1 MLNKVRVNDFF
12 CKLRLF
18 RKDSLLCF
26 FSDKSNQ
33 YNLAPVYIERKDK
46 DDKPNPKYGPVE
58 DIANKLG
65 DENVRNIALTGPYGS
80 GKSSVLRTLMRDY
93 PKAKYLSISLATLQ
107 DDTLYKDFI
116 DEDNE
121 EQQKRGK
128 GKFSEKKDEIN
139 HLIEYSIL
147 QQIIYKEKA
156 SKLRQSR
163 LKRIQDIRLT
173 KALFFAGL
181 IVLAVIAAIVL
192 FEPKFLMVESL
203 RSIFSCSIV
212 WKKVWDFVCVFYLVG
227 VSIFFIGKIFVA
239 TYNSKVN
246 KLNFKDGEISIA
258 ENTSVFNKHLDEII
272 YFFEVTKYNVVIIE
286 DLDRFETTH
295 IFLKLRELN
304 QLLNSSNSV
313 GRRIVFIY
321 AVRDD
326 IFNDTNRTKFF
337 DFITSIIP
345 VINPSNSKAK
355 LKAALKER
363 GFDENEISDN
373 DLSEMAF
380 FIQDMRMLTNIA
392 NEYSQYRQ
400 RLCSP
405 DKKDLEPTK
414 LLAMIVYKNCH
425 PKDFADLH
433 KREGAVYQCLNNKQQ
448 FVAEALK
455 VLDDK
460 KKEIEANKKLHEENK
475 HFKENEFKLLFLNEL
490 STQLSPKLALIRL
503 NNTNY
508 TLKQISEDENLFR
521 QLLSQ
526 NTITYLSPG
535 PYNNNLTSINK
546 NIDVSNFA
554 KSVHFQERMSLI
566 TDPSKII
573 GQKEI
578 ELQEAKRNIQS
589 LKVSQLISKYNLG
602 DTQLYKDIKLEPLMD
617 VFIRRGYID
626 EEYYDYISYFYPGMV
641 SLADRDL
648 LLSMKRQIKQEYT
661 YHIDKIENF
670 VKELKVY
677 MFEHD
682 AILNNDLLDYVAR
695 KANTNQR
702 DMFTLMMKRLERE
715 GAPLDFLSQYYQ
727 FGKQQKEVFSD
738 FIEWDNKRSWQMIE
752 GHTKNDEKQLLRE
765 AWFKFSKEVTPVQK
779 QWLNNNYSFIS
790 TRVENIGL
798 LKCKS
803 LIRDCLFTKLDNS
816 NEKLLTEAI
825 NQCCYKINKENLCVI
840 ANCLNKN
847 SVVDP
852 NNLNL
857 TRITDTNHT
866 AFIKRIKDTFSA
878 AFTCFSSSCKDES
891 AENNL
896 YILNSKDISSE
907 QKIPYLN
914 DQKNTIADFT
924 GIDEACWEIAIKS
937 KIVDP
942 TWKNIDTYF
951 NKHKTITEALLE
963 YIKKYHSKLE
973 IPCTDDIGLKENLF
987 EELLGT
993 NNLDV
998 ESYRSICKAFDNVFD
1013 GYDELSQLKAER
1025 LGILLNNNK
1034 IAFSEENTKIL
1045 QNTSFYAEYL
1055 IHYHKEFIGNLDK
1068 SYNID
1073 VNCACRLLDSEK
1085 FSLQE
1090 KRKIIDILPSNV
1102 FVGSPTLSDRAIQ
1115 VLLSSKDISIGQD
1128 KLNDLLKTAKNEEYK
1143 VYLVVQMLS
1152 NYSYNNENIPSLLS
1166 LLGGTYDDIAE
1177 RKKRPV
1183 IENNGWNRA
1192 LLSKLVEIGFISST
1206 TDEKDVIRVNP
1217 KRV

>member
-1 MLNKVRVNDFF
+1 MLH
-12 CKLRLF
+12 
-18 RKDSLLCF
+18 SLLPIKLTQDDP
-26 FSDKSNQ
+26 SHKTVEE
-33 YNLAPVYIERKDK
+33 LAEVLDHAIKNKD
-46 DDKPNPKYGPVE
+46 
-58 DIANKLG
+58 IR
-65 DENVRNIALTGPYGS
+65 NVALTGPFGS
-80 GKSSVLRTLMRDY
+80 GKSSIIQTLMEEHNEFN
-93 PKAKYLSISLATLQ
+93 YLPLSLATLQ
-107 DDTLYKDFI
+107 ADSEGESEK
-116 DEDNE
+116 ENKAGNNE
-121 EQQKRGK
+121 EKEKRTEALNRK
-128 GKFSEKKDEIN
+128 
-139 HLIEYSIL
+139 IEYSIL
-147 QQIIYKEKA
+147 QQLIYKEKSDA
-156 SKLRQSR
+156 VPNSRFRRIIHIEKKHLIRYSLGIVGFIIAFLIVFEPSFAKVETLYEFFDFGKCNIVFDLFSAIYLCFCVFWVFWYIIKSYANSKL
-163 LKRIQDIRLT
+163 
-173 KALFFAGL
+173 
-181 IVLAVIAAIVL
+181 
-192 FEPKFLMVESL
+192 
-203 RSIFSCSIV
+203 
-212 WKKVWDFVCVFYLVG
+212 
-227 VSIFFIGKIFVA
+227 
-239 TYNSKVN
+239 N
-246 KLNFKDGEISIA
+246 KLNLKDGDIEIKEENSI
-258 ENTSVFNKHLDEII
+258 FNKHLDEIL
-272 YFFEVTKYNVVIIE
+272 YFFQVTNYNVVIIE
-286 DLDRFETTH
+286 DLDRFDTES
-295 IFLKLRELN
+295 IYLKLRELN
-304 QLLNSSNSV
+304 QLINESKIV
-313 GRRIVFIY
+313 ERHIVFLY
-321 AVRDD
+321 AIKDD
-326 IFNDTNRTKFF
+326 VFENEDRTKFF
-337 DFITSIIP
+337 DYITTVIP

-363 GFDENEISDN
+363 GFDENEIPDD

-380 FIQDMRMLTNIA
+380 FIQDMRILTNIA

-400 RLCSP
+400 KLCSP
-405 DKKDLEPTK
+405 DKKNLDPTK
-414 LLAMIVYKNCH
+414 LLAMIVYKNYF
-425 PKDFADLH
+425 PKDFANLH
-433 KREGAVYQCLNNKQQ
+433 RREGLVYQCLNMKQQ

-455 VLDDK
+455 ALDDK
-460 KKEIEANKKLHEENK
+460 KKELEDAQKMQEANNHL
-475 HFKENEFKLLFLNEL
+475 KEKELRFLFLYKL
-490 STQLSPKLALIRL
+490 SSQLNPRLATIRL
-503 NNTNY
+503 NNSNY
-508 TLKQISEDENLFR
+508 TIEQISENVTLFS

-526 NTITYLSPG
+526 DKVTFSYYG
-535 PYNNNLTSINK
+535 PYNSTSSNTKTIN
-546 NIDVSNFA
+546 VSNFA
-554 KSVHFQERMSLI
+554 KSEHLQERMSLI
-566 TDPSKII
+566 TASSKII
-573 GQKEI
+573 SQKEA
-578 ELQEAKRNIQS
+578 EFQKEKLKIQS
-589 LKVSQLISKYNLG
+589 LKFNQLIRQYNLG
-602 DTQLYKDIKLEPLMD
+602 ETESYKKMNLSPLMD
-617 VFIRRGYID
+617 VFLRRGYID

-648 LLSMKRQIKQEYT
+648 LLSMKRQIKQDYT
-661 YHIDKIENF
+661 YHIDKVENF

-727 FGKQQKEVFSD
+727 FGKQQNEVFSN
-738 FIEWDNKRSWQMIE
+738 FVEWDNKRSWQMIE
-752 GHTKNDEKQLLRE
+752 DHTKNDEKQLLRE
-765 AWFKFSKEVTPVQK
+765 AWFKFSKEVTSIQK

-798 LKCKS
+798 PKCKN

-914 DQKNTIADFT
+914 DQQNTIADFT

-973 IPCTDDIGLKENLF
+973 VPCTDDIGSKEALF

-993 NNLDV
+993 NDLDV

-1073 VNCACRLLDSEK
+1073 VNCASRLLDSEK

-1115 VLLSSKDISIGQD
+1115 VLLSSKDISIGQE

-1206 TDEKDVIRVNP
+1206 TDEKDGIRVNP

>member
-1 MLNKVRVNDFF
+1 MLH
-12 CKLRLF
+12 
-18 RKDSLLCF
+18 SLLPIKLTQDDP
-26 FSDKSNQ
+26 SHKTVEE
-33 YNLAPVYIERKDK
+33 LAEVLDHAIKNKD
-46 DDKPNPKYGPVE
+46 
-58 DIANKLG
+58 IR
-65 DENVRNIALTGPYGS
+65 NVALTGPFGS
-80 GKSSVLRTLMRDY
+80 GKSSIIQTLMEEHNEFN
-93 PKAKYLSISLATLQ
+93 YLPLSLATLQ
-107 DDTLYKDFI
+107 ADSEGESEKGNRTLG
-116 DEDNE
+116 NE
-121 EQQKRGK
+121 EKEKRTEALNRK
-128 GKFSEKKDEIN
+128 
-139 HLIEYSIL
+139 IEYSIL
-147 QQIIYKEKA
+147 QQLIYKEKSDA
-156 SKLRQSR
+156 VPNSRFRRIIHIEKKHLIQYSLGIVGFIIAFLIVFEPSFAKVETLYEFFDFGKCNIVFDLFSAIYLCFCVFWVFWYIIKSYANSKL
-163 LKRIQDIRLT
+163 
-173 KALFFAGL
+173 
-181 IVLAVIAAIVL
+181 
-192 FEPKFLMVESL
+192 
-203 RSIFSCSIV
+203 
-212 WKKVWDFVCVFYLVG
+212 
-227 VSIFFIGKIFVA
+227 
-239 TYNSKVN
+239 N
-246 KLNFKDGEISIA
+246 KLNLKDGDIEIKEENSI
-258 ENTSVFNKHLDEII
+258 FNKHLDEIL
-272 YFFEVTKYNVVIIE
+272 YFFQVTNYNVVIIE
-286 DLDRFETTH
+286 DLDRFDTES
-295 IFLKLRELN
+295 IYLKLRELN
-304 QLLNSSNSV
+304 QLINESKIV
-313 GRRIVFIY
+313 ERHIVFLY
-321 AVRDD
+321 AIKDD
-326 IFNDTNRTKFF
+326 VFENEDRTKFF
-337 DFITSIIP
+337 DYITTVIP

-363 GFDENEISDN
+363 GFDENEIPDD

-380 FIQDMRMLTNIA
+380 FIQDMRILTNIA

-400 RLCSP
+400 KLCSP
-405 DKKDLEPTK
+405 DKKNLDPTK
-414 LLAMIVYKNCH
+414 LLAMIVYKNYF
-425 PKDFADLH
+425 PKDFANLH
-433 KREGAVYQCLNNKQQ
+433 RREGLVYQCLNMKQQ

-455 VLDDK
+455 ALDNK
-460 KKEIEANKKLHEENK
+460 KKELEATKKLYEDNK
-475 HFKENEFKLLFLNEL
+475 HFKENELKLLFLNEL
-490 STQLSPKLALIRL
+490 SAQLSPKLTLIRL
-503 NNTNY
+503 NNSNY

-521 QLLSQ
+521 LLLSQ
-526 NTITYLSPG
+526 KTVAYSHFG
-535 PYNNNLTSINK
+535 PYNNLSSNNK

-566 TDPSKII
+566 TDSSKII
-573 GQKEI
+573 GQKEV
-578 ELQEAKRNIQS
+578 ELQKEKLNIQF
-589 LKVSQLISKYNLG
+589 LKFNQLVRQYNLG
-602 DTQLYKDIKLEPLMD
+602 ETEPYKKMDLSPLMD

-727 FGKQQKEVFSD
+727 FGKQQNEVFSN
-738 FIEWDNKRSWQMIE
+738 FVEWDNKRSWQMIE

-765 AWFKFSKEVTPVQK
+765 AWFKFSKEVTSIQK

-798 LKCKS
+798 PKCKN

-847 SVVDP
+847 SVVDS

-857 TRITDTNHT
+857 TRITDTHQPVFENFIKDSFST
-866 AFIKRIKDTFSA
+866 AFP
-878 AFTCFSSSCKDES
+878 CFSTSCKDES
-891 AENNL
+891 EENIL
-896 YILNSKDISSE
+896 YVLNSGDISSE
-907 QKIPYLN
+907 QKISYLTG
-914 DQKNTIADFT
+914 QQNTVADFT
-924 GIDEACWEIAIKS
+924 GVDENYWMTAIQS
-937 KIVDP
+937 KIVAP
-942 TWKNIDTYF
+942 KWENIDTYF
-951 NKHKTITEALLE
+951 KKNNGVTEELLK
-963 YIKKYHSKLE
+963 YIKHYHSELE
-973 IPCTDDIGLKENLF
+973 IPCSDDIESKETLF

-993 NNLDV
+993 NNLDIDAYSSV
-998 ESYRSICKAFDNVFD
+998 CKAFDNVFD
-1013 GYDELSQLKAER
+1013 GYDGLSQLKAER

-1034 IAFSEENTKIL
+1034 IAFSAENTKIL
-1045 QNTSFYAEYL
+1045 QNTSFYPEYL
-1055 IHYHKEFIGNLDK
+1055 IHYHKELISNLDK
-1068 SYNID
+1068 SYNIN
-1073 VNCACRLLDSEK
+1073 VNCASRLLDSEK

-1206 TDEKDVIRVNP
+1206 TDEKDGIRVNP
-1217 KRV
+1217 KKV

>member
-1 MLNKVRVNDFF
+1 MLQPLLPI
-12 CKLRLF
+12 KLT
-18 RKDSLLCF
+18 
-26 FSDKSNQ
+26 
-33 YNLAPVYIERKDK
+33 K
-46 DDKPNPKYGPVE
+46 DDLSYKTVE
-58 DIANKLG
+58 ELAEVIDHAIKNKDIR
-65 DENVRNIALTGPYGS
+65 NVALTGPFGS
-80 GKSSVLRTLMRDY
+80 GKSSIIQTLMAEH
-93 PKAKYLSISLATLQ
+93 KEFNYLPLSLATLQ
-107 DDTLYKDFI
+107 ADSEGET
-116 DEDNE
+116 ENE
-121 EQQKRGK
+121 NKTISEEEKEKRTEALNRK
-128 GKFSEKKDEIN
+128 
-139 HLIEYSIL
+139 IEYSIL
-147 QQIIYKEKA
+147 QQLIYKEKSDA
-156 SKLRQSR
+156 VPNSR
-163 LKRIQDIRLT
+163 FRRIIHIEKKRLIRYSLGIVGFIIT
-173 KALFFAGL
+173 FL
-181 IVLAVIAAIVL
+181 IVFEPSFAKVETLYELFDFGNCNIVFDFIAAIYL
-192 FEPKFLMVESL
+192 CF
-203 RSIFSCSIV
+203 
-212 WKKVWDFVCVFYLVG
+212 CVFWVFWYIIK
-227 VSIFFIGKIFVA
+227 SYA
-239 TYNSKVN
+239 NSKLN
-246 KLNFKDGEISIA
+246 KLNLKDGNIEIKEENSI
-258 ENTSVFNKHLDEII
+258 FNKHLDEIL
-272 YFFEVTKYNVVIIE
+272 YFFQVTEYNVVVIE
-286 DLDRFETTH
+286 DLDRFDTES
-295 IFLKLRELN
+295 IYLKLRELN
-304 QLLNSSNSV
+304 QLINESKIV
-313 GRRIVFIY
+313 ERHIVFLY
-321 AVRDD
+321 AIKDD
-326 IFNDTNRTKFF
+326 VFENEDRTKFF
-337 DFITSIIP
+337 DYITTVIP

-363 GFDENEISDN
+363 GFDENEIPDD

-380 FIQDMRMLTNIA
+380 FIQDMRILTNIA

-400 RLCSP
+400 KLCSP
-405 DKKDLEPTK
+405 DKKNLDPTK
-414 LLAMIVYKNCH
+414 LLAMIVYKNYF
-425 PKDFADLH
+425 PKDFANLH
-433 KREGAVYQCLNNKQQ
+433 RREGLVYQCLNMKQQ

-455 VLDDK
+455 ALDNK
-460 KKEIEANKKLHEENK
+460 KKELEATKKLYEDNK
-475 HFKENEFKLLFLNEL
+475 HFKENELKLLFLNEL
-490 STQLSPKLALIRL
+490 SAQLSPKLALIRL

-535 PYNNNLTSINK
+535 PYNNNLTSSNK

-554 KSVHFQERMSLI
+554 KSVHFQERMSLL
-566 TDPSKII
+566 TDSSKII
-573 GQKEI
+573 GQKEV
-578 ELQEAKRNIQS
+578 ELQKERLNIQS
-589 LKVSQLISKYNLG
+589 LKFNQLVRQYNLG
-602 DTQLYKDIKLEPLMD
+602 ETEPYKKMDLSPLMD

-695 KANTNQR
+695 KANPNQR
-702 DMFTLMMKRLERE
+702 DMFTQMMKRLKKE

-752 GHTKNDEKQLLRE
+752 GHTDNDEKQLLRE
-765 AWFKFSKEVTPVQK
+765 AWYKFSKEVTPVQK
-779 QWLNNNYSFIS
+779 QWLNNNYSFLS

-803 LIRDCLFTKLDNS
+803 LIRDCLFIKLDTN
-816 NEKLLTEAI
+816 NEELLTDVI
-825 NQCCYKINKENLCVI
+825 NQCCYKISKENLCVI

-857 TRITDTNHT
+857 TRITDTNNT

-914 DQKNTIADFT
+914 DQQNTIADFT

-937 KIVDP
+937 KIVNP

-963 YIKKYHSKLE
+963 YIKKYHSELE
-973 IPCTDDIGLKENLF
+973 VPCTDDIGLKEILF

-1073 VNCACRLLDSEK
+1073 VNCASRLLDSEK

-1115 VLLSSKDISIGQD
+1115 VLLSSKDISIGQE

-1217 KRV
+1217 KRS